1 MKPLVVVSHYDRRSI
16 APLEGLLDS
25 LDHHPAGVDHE
36 RVICVNTTGAPAL
49 PDYLKRRV
57 HGVLERNNSG
67 MNIGAWDAAWRHWRG
82 RPAYLFLQDEC
93 FAVRD
98 GWMAQV
104 LQALQVPGVGLVGE
118 SPNPGWDKPW
128 DVLRDGPGKAALPE
142 HFINGE
148 PANRVDVY
156 LHHIRRYGIDPGEG
170 GRHLRSL
177 AWALR
182 GPVLEQIGG
191 FPLGANYG
199 ECIAA
204 EIGVS
209 RSVVAHGM
217 GLGMVGPA
225 PFHVF
230 RHHEWNQD
238 TPGGAYS
245 QKSPGLEIARLREE
259 NAALRARLENPTLAD
274 LWRALRRRGRAR
286 VVK

>member
-1 MKPLVVVSHYDRRSI
+1 M
-16 APLEGLLDS
+16 
-25 LDHHPAGVDHE
+25 
-36 RVICVNTTGAPAL
+36 
-49 PDYLKRRV
+49 
-57 HGVLERNNSG
+57 
-67 MNIGAWDAAWRHWRG
+67 
-82 RPAYLFLQDEC
+82 
-93 FAVRD
+93 
-98 GWMAQV
+98 
-104 LQALQVPGVGLVGE
+104 
-118 SPNPGWDKPW
+118 
-128 DVLRDGPGKAALPE
+128 
-142 HFINGE
+142 
-148 PANRVDVY
+148 
-156 LHHIRRYGIDPGEG
+156 
-170 GRHLRSL
+170 
-177 AWALR
+177 
-182 GPVLEQIGG
+182 LEQIGG